1 MVLRNKRF
9 CGNRHRRS
17 AGRNRERNLQCVRRQ
32 DSRASDQQGQDSCG
46 PQIQIDGESMKR
58 ISVYRPTTIEEAIQI
73 LSVHGT
79 EAGVYAGGTDLLI
92 RLKNRLKQAPSYLV
106 DIKKIENLRYIK
118 EDAQGGVQIGALT
131 KLAEV
136 AESELLAKKY
146 PMLVQAVQKISSP
159 ELRNAST
166 VGGDLLQEVWCQY
179 LRGGYSCYR
188 NGGYICYG
196 AIGDNSY
203 YHSAMGGRLCY
214 AVYPGDIATALI
226 PYDAKVKLAT
236 PFGPK
241 ELTVEQ
247 LVPGDVMVDGKLQS
261 HVVRFNEIL
270 TEVTIPAPTPGF
282 KASFE
287 KIRPREVWDF
297 AMASLAMGLQMQGT
311 TIQDARVVFGGIAG
325 KPYREHTV
333 ENFLKGKTVS
343 PQVIAQA
350 QAVAL
355 ANSAPLKY
363 NAEKIEM
370 AKGLLASGLEKLA
383 MA

>member
-1 MVLRNKRF
+1 
-9 CGNRHRRS
+9 
-17 AGRNRERNLQCVRRQ
+17 
-32 DSRASDQQGQDSCG
+32 
-46 PQIQIDGESMKR
+46 MKPVS
-58 ISVYRPTTIEEAIQI
+58 IYKPVTVEQAIQI

-92 RLKNRLKQAPSYLV
+92 RLKNRLTQAPTHLV

-118 EDAQGGVQIGALT
+118 EDGHGGVQIGALT

-136 AESELLAKKY
+136 ADSPLLAQKY

-166 VGGDLLQEVWCQY
+166 VGGDILQEVWCQY
-179 LRGGYSCYR
+179 LRGGYACYR
-188 NGGYICYG
+188 NGGFMCYG

-226 PYDAKVKLAT
+226 PYDAKVTLAT

-241 ELTVEQ
+241 QLTVEQ
-247 LVPGDVMVDGKLQS
+247 LVPGDVMVDGRLQS

-270 TEVTIPAPTPGF
+270 TEVTIPAPKPNF

-297 AMASLAMGLQMQGT
+297 AMASLAMGLQMQGN

-325 KPYREHTV
+325 KPYREHAV
-333 ENFLKGKTVS
+333 ETFLKGKTAT
-343 PQVIAQA
+343 PQLVAQA
-350 QAVAL
+350 QAMAL
-355 ANSAPLKY
+355 AGAAPLKY
-363 NAEKIEM
+363 NAEKIDM